1 MASGITTNS
10 NRHPQ
15 PQPELNTSSNNI
27 NNKIIKNNVQIIV
40 LSFLKT

>member
-27 NNKIIKNNVQIIV
+27 NNKIINNNVEILV
-40 LSFLKT
+40 LSFLKI